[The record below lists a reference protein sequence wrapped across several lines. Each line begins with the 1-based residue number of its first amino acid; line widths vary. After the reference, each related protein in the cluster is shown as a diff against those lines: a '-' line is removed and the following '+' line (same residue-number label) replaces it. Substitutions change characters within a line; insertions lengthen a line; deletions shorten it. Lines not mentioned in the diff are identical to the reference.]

1 MDEKTSA
8 ALRRAVTEHA
18 DEYVRRL
25 RDLVAIDTQD
35 IGHGIEGGREENGQ
49 LYLEKFL
56 GELGAGTAREPLS
69 EDIVLK
75 GISVYGEGNPGHS
88 YKSPDRWNLAAS
100 FGAGTK
106 GGSLIFDGHID
117 TMPPGDLSLWS
128 SDPWA
133 AEVRDGRVYGLGA
146 CDMKAGLMAS
156 ILAVKCIA
164 DAGLK
169 LPGPVTIL
177 SVVDEEGGGNGSLA
191 AMLAGH
197 RADAAVVC
205 EPSDGTLTVAHMGF
219 IFFSVAV
226 SGLALHSGSKW
237 NGVSAIEKA
246 VVLMDALGEL
256 ERRWLMTRKHPLL
269 PPPTLN
275 IGVISGGTA
284 GSTVPDRCVFKFC
297 LHYHPSM
304 GRDLVTREVTDAI
317 MTRAAGDE
325 WLRSH
330 PPEIE
335 IYQAG
340 GAFEM
345 DADHEFVKTASLCA
359 ERVKGAPPAL
369 CGSPA
374 GNDARLLR
382 NIGGMPTVVMGPG
395 RMEQCHSID
404 EYVEINDFLAFIEIY
419 ARLILEWCQK
429 PRGKTTR
436 AAVIS

>member
-1 MDEKTSA
+1 VDEKTGK
-8 ALRRAVTEHA
+8 LLHRTVTEHA

-25 RDLVAIDTQD
+25 LDLVSIDTQD

-49 LYLEKFL
+49 IYLEKFL
-56 GELGAGTAREPLS
+56 ASLGAETAREALS
-69 EDIVLK
+69 EDIVSK
-75 GISVYGEGNPGHS
+75 GISAYGEGNPGHN

-100 FGAGTK
+100 FAAGAK
-106 GGSLIFDGHID
+106 GRSLIFDGHID

-128 SDPWA
+128 ENPWNA
-133 AEVRDGRVYGLGA
+133 TVRNGRVYGLGA
-146 CDMKAGLMAS
+146 CDMKAGLTAS
-156 ILAVKCIA
+156 ALAVKCLY
-164 DAGLK
+164 DAGLDI
-169 LPGPVTIL
+169 PGPVTIL
-177 SVVDEEGGGNGSLA
+177 SVVDEEGGGNGTLA
-191 AMLAGH
+191 AMLSGH

-219 IFFSVAV
+219 IFFSVEV
-226 SGLALHSGSKW
+226 SGAALHSGSKW
-237 NGVSAIEKA
+237 NGVNAIEKA
-246 VVLMDALGEL
+246 FVLIEALGEL

-297 LHYHPSM
+297 LHYHPAM
-304 GRDLVTREVTDAI
+304 GHDLTVREVTDAI
-317 MTRAAGDE
+317 TIRAEGDE

-330 PPEIE
+330 PPKIE

-345 DADHEFVKTASLCA
+345 DAGHEFVKTALRCA
-359 ERVKGAPPAL
+359 GAVKGTAPAL
-369 CGSPA
+369 YGSPA

-382 NIGGMPTVVMGPG
+382 NIGDMPTVVMGPG

-404 EYVEINDFLAFIEIY
+404 EYVEVKDFLAYIEIY
-419 ARLILEWCQK
+419 AQLILEWCRE
-429 PRGKTTR
+429 P
-436 AAVIS
+436 